1 MRREFLALYS
11 KWLLLC
17 LWKSKASVLLKVEM
31 GVIEELKLKPHYW
44 TLIGL
49 EVLRTSLIIPLIF
62 FASVVFI

>member
-1 MRREFLALYS
+1 M
-11 KWLLLC
+11 
-17 LWKSKASVLLKVEM
+17 LLKVEM